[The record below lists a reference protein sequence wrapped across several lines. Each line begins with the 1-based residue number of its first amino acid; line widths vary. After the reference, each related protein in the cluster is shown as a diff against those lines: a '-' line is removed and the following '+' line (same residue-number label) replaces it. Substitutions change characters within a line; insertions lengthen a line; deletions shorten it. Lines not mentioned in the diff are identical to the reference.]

1 MAGAIGLNPLAVE
14 DKLGNGALA
23 GVGDDFGGGTGC
35 GIDVDLSVGDGMVGE
50 ETLGSA
56 AVSTPGGRVDEQFH
70 ISILREGTTA

>member
-1 MAGAIGLNPLAVE
+1 
-14 DKLGNGALA
+14 
-23 GVGDDFGGGTGC
+23 
-35 GIDVDLSVGDGMVGE
+35 MVGE